1 MEEVISKPIET
12 KLEQLFS
19 EILATRMQ
27 GVPVVSEQLAVKAIG
42 FHQWNEQSIGVLVTP
57 WFMNIMLLPE
67 SEDTEAWQ
75 ALKVGQEIVHQ
86 LPSGAYT
93 FVVGFEEDLGFYQ
106 SCSLFSPMFEFE
118 NQQAAELTAEEA
130 VKALFDKNNE
140 DISSQHPVEE
150 IDKIWK
156 GEAVKPAIKPVENDD
171 VEMVINLSTKPKS
184 LQKKL
189 EQPVSRRDFLRGRVL
204 RDNQ

>member
-1 MEEVISKPIET
+1 MEKAITKPIEI

-19 EILATRMQ
+19 EILTTRMQ
-27 GVPVVSEQLAVKAIG
+27 GVPVVNKRLTVKAIG
-42 FHQWNEQSIGVLVTP
+42 FHQWNEQFIGVLLTP

-67 SEDTEAWQ
+67 NEESEAWQ
-75 ALKVGQEIVHQ
+75 DLMIGQEIAHQ
-86 LPSGAYT
+86 LPSGRYT

-130 VKALFDKNNE
+130 VNALFDKENE
-140 DISSQHPVEE
+140 DISSQHPAEE

-156 GEAVKPAIKPVENDD
+156 GEALKPEIKPIDNEDA
-171 VEMVINLSTKPKS
+171 EMLVDLSVKPKS
-184 LQKKL
+184 LQEKL
-189 EQPVSRRDFLRGRVL
+189 QEPVSRRDFLRGRVL